1 MSRIF
6 EEIQDAVEDGELEDV
21 QELVQ
26 EALDEGQT
34 PRDII
39 KEGLIEGMNLV
50 DELFQDDEIFIP
62 DVLLSA
68 KAMEAGMNA
77 LKPYLEDEDQDTL
90 GKIFFCTVLGDLH
103 DVGKKMCIM
112 LLRSAGYEVRDLGV
126 DIGVEQIIESVRDYK
141 PDILALSAMLST
153 TMASMEDTTAALKEN
168 DLDDCVVVL
177 VGGAPVSEE
186 YAEAIN
192 AHYSNDAIEL
202 VSLVNRLTEND

>member
-6 EEIQDAVEDGELEDV
+6 EEIQEAVEDGELEDV
-21 QELVQ
+21 EELIL
-26 EALDEGQT
+26 EALEEGLT

-39 KEGLIEGMNLV
+39 SEGLIEGMNLV

-77 LKPYLEDEDQDTL
+77 LKPYLDEDDKETL
-90 GKIFFCTVLGDLH
+90 GKILFCTVLGDLH

-112 LLRSAGYEVRDLGV
+112 LLRSAGYEVKDLGV
-126 DIGVEQIIESVRDYK
+126 DVGVEQIMEAVREYK

-153 TMASMEDTTAALKEN
+153 TMASMEDTAAALKEN

-192 AHYSNDAIEL
+192 AYYSNDAIEI
-202 VSLVNRLTEND
+202 VNLVNRLTDHE

>member
-6 EEIQDAVEDGELEDV
+6 EEIQEAVEDGELEDV
-21 QELVQ
+21 EELIL
-26 EALDEGQT
+26 EALEEGLT

-39 KEGLIEGMNLV
+39 SEGLIEGMNLV

-77 LKPYLEDEDQDTL
+77 LKPYLDEDDKETL
-90 GKIFFCTVLGDLH
+90 GKILFCTVLGDLH

-112 LLRSAGYEVRDLGV
+112 LLRSAGYEVKDLGV
-126 DIGVEQIIESVRDYK
+126 DVGVEQIMEAVREYK

-153 TMASMEDTTAALKEN
+153 TMASMEDTAAALKEN

-192 AHYSNDAIEL
+192 AYYSNDAIEI
-202 VSLVNRLTEND
+202 VSLVNRLTDHE

>member
-90 GKIFFCTVLGDLH
+90 GKILFCTVLGDLH